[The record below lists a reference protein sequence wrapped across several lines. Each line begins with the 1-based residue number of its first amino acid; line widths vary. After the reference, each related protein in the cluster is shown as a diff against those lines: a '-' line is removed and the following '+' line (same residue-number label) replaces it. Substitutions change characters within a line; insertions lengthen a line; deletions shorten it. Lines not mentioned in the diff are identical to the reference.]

1 MGTGKTYSTK
11 YLLDSN
17 NNSGAAGQVLSTT
30 STGINWVDANTV
42 PGTGLW
48 LADGNDIYNS
58 NSGNVGIGTTNPQ
71 TELHINKSTI
81 GEYLRVGSGGLRE
94 LRFSSY
100 NTTSDHAGHK
110 IDASS
115 SNGEI
120 ALATGGTARMYI
132 GSTGNIGIGTAS
144 PSQILTVRKD
154 SSTTYSSGT
163 TSENTGD
170 IVLQNNNQTDDN
182 FNRISFQSTSSNN
195 QTGDLLDAARIT
207 AIYSDHG
214 GANPSGELAFET
226 KADAGTMS
234 EIMRITSDGNVGIGT
249 DDPDQIFVVNQTTTG
264 RYVFKGEYDGTNLG
278 GLFVDGST
286 NAELFLKA
294 SGNVTTVKIDT
305 AGDSYLNG
313 GNVGIGTTS
322 PTSKLQ
328 INDGSAN
335 ITKAMQSGGVDHD
348 FLQLSYAGSWAN
360 NVGGL
365 ASINFTDNLSSSN
378 TVGRIGVTYTGSQ
391 GKFVVT
397 DLYSGGYGASGD
409 VFTIQAD
416 GETYIKGNVG
426 IGITSP
432 TQKLHVN
439 GSVRVKEAYYDSSN
453 SAGTSGQVLSST
465 GSATS
470 WVDGSGLPGGP
481 YLPLAGNTTST
492 RITGEVYFSNLI
504 PIYWRNSD
512 NTANSFAMLNDANND
527 MFLINQTGGRHI
539 EIINQATDGDIIF
552 RADSGNGTE
561 TEYFRLDGATSK
573 TIFET
578 STGHKD
584 NVKAT
589 FGDGEDLQIYH
600 DGSDS
605 YIKDRGTGDLRIET
619 DGANMLLS
627 DGSHTFIAM
636 NTGASDVVLKQ
647 GGNTKLTTKSSG
659 ISVSG
664 DISVSGVVHNRDI
677 PCLFNSNFEDA
688 YGTSIKIVP
697 FNNNTEANVSSKTY
711 YHNLT
716 MPYAGKLTKIVMK
729 NVSGTLS
736 SGFTTELFLY
746 VNGSQQAN
754 SGEISLSND
763 SVTWTPTTNNTFSAG
778 DVLSFAYQNSSATKT
793 FGGVSFGVAIELTDY
808 DI

>member
-42 PGTGLW
+42 PGAGLW
-48 LADGNDIYNS
+48 LANGNDIYNS
-58 NSGNVGIGTTNPQ
+58 NSGNVGIGTTSPTNGKLQ
-71 TELHINKSTI
+71 IDNTTNQISIETGTSGDGRLHI
-81 GEYLRVGSGGLRE
+81 
-94 LRFSSY
+94 
-100 NTTSDHAGHK
+100 GHF
-110 IDASS
+110 
-115 SNGEI
+115 SNG
-120 ALATGGTARMYI
+120 TF
-132 GSTGNIGIGTAS
+132 IGT
-144 PSQILTVRKD
+144 
-154 SSTTYSSGT
+154 Y
-163 TSENTGD
+163 GD
-170 IVLQNNNQTDDN
+170 D
-182 FNRISFQSTSSNN
+182 
-195 QTGDLLDAARIT
+195 
-207 AIYSDHG
+207 G
-214 GANPSGELAFET
+214 GAADLIRFGTHSGDE
-226 KADAGTMS
+226 K
-234 EIMRITSDGNVGIGT
+234 MRITSGGNVGIGT
-249 DDPDQIFVVNQTTTG
+249 TNPSNKLTI
-264 RYVFKGEYDGTNLG
+264 DGVSDGINIIGASSYIRWNSGDMMIRNEGSYAMGFHTY
-278 GLFVDGST
+278 DGST
-286 NAELFLKA
+286 SMVERMRINS
-294 SGNVTTVKIDT
+294 SGNVGIGTTSPDYLLDIGAENIDNPVDYIRLNPT
-305 AGDSYLNG
+305 NGNSGGTSNTYGGGLIWAPHYNTYTKKSAGIIAVGEGNFFRTGLAFLTNNSASATGNYTERMRIDMD

-605 YIKDRGTGDLRIET
+605 YIRDRGTGDLRIET